1 MMTRSSDFIQ
11 HLRRGWRDPLPQIP
25 SPSRRPVT
33 PHVRYSPPLEGGAQ
47 IDHMDVTEYGYNA
60 LMLAAQYDHQDVV
73 RMLLDADADTG
84 LLTSTDGEEE
94 NNWSNVMVAAWYGGE
109 EVRLLRGVR
118 EEEHSR
124 VTDRPT
130 PQAHTLRCVPR
141 PCTRRK
147 RVSSSSAEW
156 WAVGTHVARLRR
168 RF

>member
-1 MMTRSSDFIQ
+1 MDKDNRNGIMRAAVSGDTTSLAVALADFKQ
-11 HLRRGWRDPLPQIP
+11 HKDR
-25 SPSRRPVT
+25 
-33 PHVRYSPPLEGGAQ
+33 
-47 IDHMDVTEYGYNA
+47 MDNTTLGYNA
-60 LMLAAQYDHQDVV
+60 LMLAAQYDHQDVA
-73 RMLLDADADTG
+73 RMLLDAGADTG
-84 LLTSTDGEEE
+84 LLTSTDGGEE

-156 WAVGTHVARLRR
+156 WAVGTPVARLRR
-168 RF
+168 CS